1 MLALV
6 TMLVCSDG
14 RCYEEYTQ
22 GPCQLGDIVLMDRDS
37 GVGFCGCNTT
47 LPMYYH
53 AETNQAN
60 YLLELARDVCGDAVW

>member
-6 TMLVCSDG
+6 RMLVCSDG

-53 AETNQAN
+53 AETNQAQQQFS
-60 YLLELARDVCGDAVW
+60 RDV